1 MFKINQWNRGKNK
14 IKVKNVF
21 FLKKWC
27 KRKLKIELF
36 IKLLS
41 DDSSY
46 LFQIL
51 FNVIE
56 NDYKVL
62 QLIDLF
68 AGQKIQFPDRKKV
81 HRLLEKIKIYTFV
94 KHSNNKD
101 NACKLLA
108 KQYNKRIL
116 QIRTI
121 VDRIDYLLANGDY
134 RDIEKLKESAK
145 ED

>member
-1 MFKINQWNRGKNK
+1 MPKSNEELDEPKYDIGSLLIYKDLNSEQK
-14 IKVKNVF
+14 
-21 FLKKWC
+21 
-27 KRKLKIELF
+27 ELF